1 MSDCIVTHVTKGK
14 SADKAGIVQGDI
26 IHSVNGVLVKH
37 GSEVHQLLSDK
48 PSGRSIV
55 IIRRGSALQ
64 EFKINSFILGAE
76 IDEAGPQGVEA
87 PHTMSSDTRPMQT
100 VMAEPNSSTATTG
113 NTFARSIA
121 GVGVFL
127 SWILIGAGGLVLMLS
142 IANTGMMMGLTF
154 SLYLAGAGFFM
165 LLNCYLAL
173 AVLEMANSTLRSEQH
188 LKALVDQRN

>member
-1 MSDCIVTHVTKGK
+1 MSYCIITQVTKGK
-14 SADKAGIVQGDI
+14 SADNAGIVPGDI

-55 IIRRGSALQ
+55 MIRRGGALQ
-64 EFKINSFILGAE
+64 QFKINSFVLGAE
-76 IDEAGPQGVEA
+76 IDDAGPQGVEA
-87 PHTMSSDTRPMQT
+87 PHTMSSDTHPLQA
-100 VMAEPNSSTATTG
+100 VMAEPTSSSATTG

-121 GVGVFL
+121 CVGVFL
-127 SWILIGAGGLVLMLS
+127 SWILIGAGGLVLMSS
-142 IANTGMMMGLTF
+142 IANTGMMMGLMF

-173 AVLEMANSTLRSEQH
+173 AILEMANSTLRSEQH
-188 LKALVDQRN
+188 LKTLVNQRN